1 MAAKIDL
8 NADLG
13 EGFGRWT
20 LGPEELLLPWIT
32 SASVAC
38 GFHAGDPRTIR
49 RTIVLAATHGVA
61 VGAHPGYPDLAG
73 FGRREL
79 EMEAEELRA
88 AIIYQIG
95 AVQALARAEGL
106 SLQHVKPHG
115 ALYNRA
121 ARDPETAAAIVSG
134 VLAACPEASVLGP
147 PDSTLLAQ
155 ARQAGLATAAEGFA
169 DRAYR
174 GDGSLAA
181 RGMPGAVLV
190 EPGAAAAQALRM
202 VREGK
207 VATVDGTELDLRV
220 QSLCVHGDTPGAP
233 ALARAVREALTGAG
247 VEVSRLR

>member
-1 MAAKIDL
+1 MAGRIDL

-49 RTIVLAATHGVA
+49 RTLALAAAHGVA

-79 EMEAEELRA
+79 AMDAEELRA
-88 AIIYQIG
+88 AVIYQVG

-106 SLQHVKPHG
+106 SLQHVKAHG
-115 ALYNRA
+115 ALYDRA
-121 ARDPETAAAIVSG
+121 ARDREAAAAFVSA
-134 VLAACPEASVLGP
+134 VLAVCPEAFVLGP
-147 PDSTLLAQ
+147 PGSVLLAQ

-174 GDGSLAA
+174 GDGTLAA
-181 RGMPGAVLV
+181 RSRPGAVL
-190 EPGAAAAQALRM
+190 EDPRAAAAQALRI
-202 VREGK
+202 VGEGK
-207 VATVDGTELDLRV
+207 VATVDGTELDLQV
-220 QSLCVHGDTPGAP
+220 ESLCVHGDTPGAP
-233 ALARAVREALTGAG
+233 AVARAVREALAGTGA
-247 VEVSRLR
+247 EVRRLG

>member
-1 MAAKIDL
+1 MAGRIDL

-49 RTIVLAATHGVA
+49 RALALAAAHGVA

-79 EMEAEELRA
+79 EMDAEELRA
-88 AIIYQIG
+88 AIIYQVG

-106 SLQHVKPHG
+106 SLQHVKAHG

-121 ARDPETAAAIVSG
+121 ARDPETAAAVVSA
-134 VLAACPEASVLGP
+134 VLAVCPEAFVLGP
-147 PDSTLLAQ
+147 PGSVLLAQ
-155 ARQAGLATAAEGFA
+155 AGQAGLTTAAEGFA

-174 GDGSLAA
+174 CDGTLAA
-181 RGMPGAVLV
+181 RSRPGAVLDD
-190 EPGAAAAQALRM
+190 PRAAAAQALRL

-207 VATVDGTELDLRV
+207 AATMDGIELDLRV
-220 QSLCVHGDTPGAP
+220 ESLCVHGDTPGAP
-233 ALARAVREALTGAG
+233 ALAKAVREALAEAG
-247 VEVSRLR
+247 VEVRRLR